1 MSTALPSKRRT
12 DDPTKP
18 TFLRKEVVAS
28 QPTLVLTHRLLG
40 GPAVMWEHSLE
51 YVKKW
56 KDEEDPVYLVRRKC
70 EPLFEGLKRTV
81 LAATGLLFAKPPQ
94 VTYNGNNAV
103 MEALWNNLDGRGT
116 RGDVFLA
123 QFAAHAV
130 PDGLGVF
137 LIDHPPT
144 PKDANGE
151 PIRITLANE
160 AQFNLRPMVA
170 RYTRGQVL
178 SWRERV
184 VNNVTTLAQVVFHEP
199 TDVDADLYGTAT
211 QQRFRRV
218 YLWPDSNGV
227 FTARW
232 QVLEERESQKGGE
245 LEYVEIAAGAF
256 INRNGDA
263 ALALPVAI
271 AYTGRKHATLHA
283 DFPLEGVAYANLTH
297 WLYATDLRFGRMI
310 AGVEQL
316 VVSGN
321 LHPDPTA
328 DATLPTQTQIKIGP
342 LVAVYMQQG
351 GTVQWVGPSGKGLE
365 QLEKG
370 CVEKI
375 EQMDTMGLGFLVPNR
390 VADRTAT
397 EAALENY
404 AQKSTLATAAVG
416 MSDACN
422 VVGEW
427 LAWYYGMD
435 KTQAMT
441 IQINTDFD
449 STRMDA
455 NVMNAYATLV
465 KSGFPK
471 LVVLRALQ
479 DGGRIPEDAD
489 LEELALA
496 WDTELEAQRQME
508 LLRLQTQS
516 SPAGP
521 EDGTPPNPDGVD
533 AGNNSQ
539 GVAT

>member
-1 MSTALPSKRRT
+1 MPTGLPQKRRT
-12 DDPTKP
+12 DDPKVP

-28 QPTLVLTHRLLG
+28 QPTLTLTHRLLG
-40 GPAVMWEHSLE
+40 GPASMWAHSTD

-56 KDEEDPVYLVRRKC
+56 RDEEDAVYDVRRKC

-94 VTYNGNNAV
+94 VTYNGNDTV

-130 PDGLGVF
+130 PDGFGLMLV
-137 LIDHPPT
+137 DHPPAPT
-144 PKDANGE
+144 DAEGTF
-151 PIRITLANE
+151 IRITLANE
-160 AQFNLRPMVA
+160 AQYNLRPMVA

-184 VNNVTTLAQVVFHEP
+184 VNNVTTLSQIVLHEE
-199 TDVDADLYGTAT
+199 TDVDTGDYGTET
-211 QQRFRRV
+211 KQRFRRV
-218 YLWPDSNGV
+218 YLAPDENGV
-227 FTARW
+227 FVAKW
-232 QVLEERESQKGGE
+232 QVLEERDSGKGE
-245 LEYVEIAAGAF
+245 LEYVEVASGAF
-256 INRNGDA
+256 INRKGEA
-263 ALALPVAI
+263 ALALPVAV
-271 AYTGRKHATLHA
+271 AYTGRKHGTLHA

-321 LHPDPTA
+321 LQPDPTA
-328 DATLPTQTQIKIGP
+328 DPTLPAAQQVKIGP

-370 CVEKI
+370 ATEKV
-375 EQMDTMGLGFLVPNR
+375 EQMDTMGLGFLVPNK

-449 STRMDA
+449 STKMDA

-471 LVVLRALQ
+471 LVVLQALQ

-489 LEELALA
+489 LEDLALT
-496 WDTELEAQRQME
+496 WDAELEAQRQME
-508 LLRLQTQS
+508 KERLQAQQN
-516 SPAGP
+516 GDNG
-521 EDGTPPNPDGVD
+521 DGTPPDPSGTD
-533 AGNNSQ
+533 AGDNGDQNAQ
-539 GVAT
+539 